1 MIIFPAIDLQAG
13 KCVRLVQ
20 GKKEHQTVYSD
31 SPGQVALTFQEQGAE
46 YLHVV
51 DLDGA
56 FEGGPRNLMAITE
69 IAMSVKVPFQV
80 GGGLRTR
87 EDVERLLALGASR
100 VIIGTRAVRNPI
112 FMEDLLNEFGADRII
127 LGIDVKDGLVAVE
140 GWVEKSTL
148 NALEYGKAMH
158 KLGVKT
164 AVYTDISKDGLMQ
177 GPNLE
182 AIDKMA
188 RLSKLE
194 IIASGGVSSIENIRA
209 LRSMGKLGVSGAI
222 IGKALYESQINLPEA
237 IAAAR

>member
-20 GKKEHQTVYSD
+20 GKKENQTVYSD

-69 IAMSVKVPFQV
+69 IAISVKVPFQV

-87 EDVERLLALGASR
+87 EDVERLLTLGASR

-112 FMEDLLNEFGADRII
+112 FMEDLLNEFGADRIV
-127 LGIDVKDGLVAVE
+127 LGIDAKDGLVAVE

-148 NALEYGKAMH
+148 DALEYGKAMH